1 MGQICRMSEEGHS
14 RRLASYRRLP
24 LYPYKQTSLPSVAM
38 SQMCPTRWL
47 SYVAT
52 WSADGSSIIKSR
64 QIEVERLKR
73 IEQAL

>member
-1 MGQICRMSEEGHS
+1 
-14 RRLASYRRLP
+14 
-24 LYPYKQTSLPSVAM
+24 M

-64 QIEVERLKR
+64 QIEEERLKR
-73 IEQAL
+73 IEQAPCDGPQVMVRELARAMGSA